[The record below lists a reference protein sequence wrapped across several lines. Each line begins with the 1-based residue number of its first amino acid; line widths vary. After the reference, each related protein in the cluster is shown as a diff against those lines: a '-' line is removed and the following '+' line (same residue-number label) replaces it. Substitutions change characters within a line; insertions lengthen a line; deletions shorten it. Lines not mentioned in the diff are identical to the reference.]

1 MDQFIGSRR
10 LLVATNQETIVTSE
24 ALLFRDLI
32 KSKKKAKRLTTSF
45 LHLFIYPAQFESF
58 S

>member
-1 MDQFIGSRR
+1 MIQSILDQWTSSMDQFIGSRR

-45 LHLFIYPAQFESF
+45 LQ
-58 S
+58 